1 MNDLKEALQQLKAGM
16 QQQLPQE
23 VLVKFQNSIED
34 LRMLNLEEK
43 SLTVDDTF
51 PDAKLYTTLG
61 EEVQLK
67 NIFKG
72 KRLIVSFLRGSWCPF
87 CNVEVSYLIKNYEK
101 IKSKGVEVILIT
113 PQSWSN
119 NEKWSNNAEVP
130 FLLYQDKDNALAK
143 ALGISFALQDYVI
156 PIYES
161 LGIDLKLN
169 NESEEYILPVP
180 TTYIVDENFNIIY
193 HYFDVDYMNRVNIED
208 VLESI

>member
-23 VLVKFQNSIED
+23 VLVIFQNSIED
-34 LRMLNLEEK
+34 LRMLNLEGK
-43 SLTVDDTF
+43 SLKVDDTF

-67 NIFKG
+67 NTFKG

-180 TTYIVDENFNIIY
+180 ATYIVDENFNIIY